1 MLPTSFRLTSDY
13 DFRRVKRLGKS
24 VTTPFFGLY
33 FARALQSATTR
44 FGIIVT
50 NSLNKRATRRNKV
63 RRMLRLAI
71 AAHLSGYQPGYDVV
85 LVAFRQ
91 SLTATYEEI
100 SDSFNQALSKTPL
113 L

>member
-1 MLPTSFRLTSDY
+1 
-13 DFRRVKRLGKS
+13 
-24 VTTPFFGLY
+24 
-33 FARALQSATTR
+33 
-44 FGIIVT
+44 
-50 NSLNKRATRRNKV
+50 
-63 RRMLRLAI
+63 MLRLAI